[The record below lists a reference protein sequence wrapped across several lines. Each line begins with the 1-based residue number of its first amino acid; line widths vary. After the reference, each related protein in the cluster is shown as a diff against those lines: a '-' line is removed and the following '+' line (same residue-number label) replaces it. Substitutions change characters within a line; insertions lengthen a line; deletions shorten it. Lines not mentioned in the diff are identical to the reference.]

1 MDFKKAT
8 DELMAGLTRADIAK
22 ALGKGADLI
31 RQARLDPAANAHR
44 TPPQGWEGPL
54 AALAEKEGNRLLR
67 LAKALDKAAASR
79 K

>member
-8 DELMAGLTRADIAK
+8 DELMAGLTRGQIAE
-22 ALGKGADLI
+22 ALGKSEALI
-31 RQARLDPAANAHR
+31 RQARLPADNAAVR

-67 LAKALDKAAASR
+67 LAKALDKQAA

>member
-8 DELMAGLTRADIAK
+8 DELMAGLTRGQIAD
-22 ALGKGADLI
+22 ALGKSEASI
-31 RQARLDPAANAHR
+31 RQARLPADNAAVR

-67 LAKALDKAAASR
+67 LAKALDRQSAK
-79 K
+79 